1 MVLERE
7 VCVLRIF
14 LKGRLFA
21 MSNQSRDAEYTMGR
35 SKSETDR
42 LIEQSQLY
50 DDVTRRFFLRSGIS
64 KGMKVLD
71 VGSGAGDVALTLAEF
86 VGSDGT
92 VVGVDVNA
100 EILETAR
107 ARADAAGYTNIE
119 FIAGDTRTLELPS
132 DFDAVVGRLVL
143 MYMADP
149 GDALK
154 HLAAHLRPGGI
165 AAFQEVDFSPYN
177 VAVHPDTPLI
187 NDLIK
192 WGRTA
197 FERSGAH
204 VEMGMELYKAF
215 VDAGLPEPSL
225 HFEAPMG
232 GPDDWPGFEYLANSF
247 RSILPLI
254 EAYEIATAEEVDV
267 DTLAS
272 RIQAE
277 VAASK
282 RPVMLPPHIT
292 AHATLPS

>member
-1 MVLERE
+1 MN
-7 VCVLRIF
+7 
-14 LKGRLFA
+14 
-21 MSNQSRDAEYTMGR
+21 NQSRDAEYTMGR
-35 SKSETDR
+35 SESETDR

-50 DDVTRRFFLRSGIS
+50 DNVTRRFLLRSGIS
-64 KGMKVLD
+64 NGMKVLD

-100 EILETAR
+100 EILETAK

-154 HLAAHLRPGGI
+154 HLAIHLRPGGI
-165 AAFQEVDFSPYN
+165 AAFQEVDFSPYS

-232 GPDDWPGFEYLANSF
+232 GPEDWPGFEYLANSF

-282 RPVMLPPHIT
+282 RPIMLPPHIT